1 MKDNNFKH
9 DAKDFVKA
17 LDLDKDVLLAY
28 IEPEVKAYIKDNKA
42 LSNCILDTIAAIKKD
57 NPKIKKE
64 NLEIMLFV
72 TGMLF
77 EQVVTTIQS
86 KMSLMDSLFNPLLG
100 SMLGSDIKSPSDVK
114 SPLDLIKKLKDLK
127 NIQESIQDK
136 PTDGLIESFLHDKN
150 DGSKGPATEFLESVI
165 GRDKLDEIV
174 KRSLKKAGLDIKDLG
189 KILKGEDRPSETI
202 TQPFNTDDLIKSMQ
216 EDDE

>member
-1 MKDNNFKH
+1 MKDKFQH
-9 DAKDFVKA
+9 DAKDFIKA
-17 LDLDKDVLLAY
+17 LNLDKDALLGY
-28 IEPEVKAYIKDNKA
+28 VEPEVKAYIKDNKA
-42 LSNCILDTIAAIKKD
+42 LSNCVIDTIASIKKD

-64 NLEIMLFV
+64 TLDLMLFV

-77 EQVVTTIQS
+77 EQVITTMQS
-86 KMSLMDSLFNPLLG
+86 KMSLMGSLFDPLF
-100 SMLGSDIKSPSDVK
+100 GSDIKFPLDVK

-127 NIQESIQDK
+127 DIQKNIQENPADN
-136 PTDGLIESFLHDKN
+136 LIESFLNDKN
-150 DGSKGPATEFLESVI
+150 DGVKGPSTEFLESII

-189 KILKGEDRPSETI
+189 KILKDRTSETI